1 MFNLFP
7 SAVKRPRKRRRAAQ
21 APTAADL
28 WQALL
33 APAKPAPKPRRVKA
47 EPKPRAAAPK
57 PRAPLGE
64 TVRRIKAGGMPPAT
78 PAPRTPRRP
87 RGATFRTAV
96 FACELGERAYKLYI
110 PASASLGDEPMP
122 LLVMLHGCSQ
132 TPEDFARGTRMNAL
146 AEEHRLLVAY
156 PAQPR
161 SANLSR
167 CWNWYRRTDQ
177 GRGAGEPALIAGL
190 TRKILAEHPAD
201 PARVYIAGLS
211 AGASAALI
219 VAAAYPDLFAAVG
232 VHSGL
237 PVGAAHDAATGVL
250 AMQHGA
256 PGLRPTVA
264 MPTIIFHG
272 DSDPVVNPRNGRY
285 IVARALAPLPPLRAT
300 VKTGAVP
307 GGRSYVRTV
316 HRVGRGRPLA
326 EHWLVLG
333 SGHAWSGGSPAGSFT
348 DPAGPDASR
357 EMIRFFLRHRIR
369 RTPRG

>member
-1 MFNLFP
+1 MFKLFP
-7 SAVKRPRKRRRAAQ
+7 NAGARRRKPAR
-21 APTAADL
+21 TARMPVADL
-28 WQALL
+28 WQALV
-33 APAKPAPKPRRVKA
+33 APKKPAPKRRVA
-47 EPKPRAAAPK
+47 EPARKAGGAK

-78 PAPRTPRRP
+78 PVARAPGRL
-87 RGATFRTAV
+87 RGSFRTAL
-96 FACELGERAYKLYI
+96 FACEVGERAYKLYI
-110 PASASLGDEPMP
+110 PASASLGEGPMP
-122 LLVMLHGCSQ
+122 LLIMLHGCSQ

-161 SANLSR
+161 EANLSR
-167 CWNWYRRTDQ
+167 CWNWYRRGDQ
-177 GRGAGEPALIAGL
+177 SRDAGEPALIAGL
-190 TRKILAEHPAD
+190 TRRILATQPAD
-201 PARVYIAGLS
+201 PARVYVAGLS

-237 PVGAAHDAATGVL
+237 PVGAAHDAATGIL

-264 MPTIIFHG
+264 MPTIVFHG
-272 DSDPVVNPRNGRY
+272 ESDPVVNPRNGRY
-285 IVARALAPLPPLRAT
+285 VAARAVVPFPPLRAT
-300 VKTGAVP
+300 VKKGGVP
-307 GGRSYVRTV
+307 DGREFVRTV

-357 EMIRFFLRHRIR
+357 EMLRFFLRHRAVR
-369 RTPRG
+369 RLR